1 MALSAGED
9 GEHVLRGC
17 ASDTGKF
24 FAVRN
29 ENDVAGLKDV
39 FVTIAGTM
47 TTACKNASVVDEMG
61 RGFVVNGHAHD
72 RKRRGERLRGR
83 ARPSAGASAM
93 WRSRSMPGTAA

>member
-1 MALSAGED
+1 MVYSVALSAGED

-17 ASDTGKF
+17 ESDTGKF

-47 TTACKNASVVDEMG
+47 TTAARTRASST
-61 RGFVVNGHAHD
+61 RW
-72 RKRRGERLRGR
+72 
-83 ARPSAGASAM
+83 AGAS
-93 WRSRSMPGTAA
+93 S

>member
-1 MALSAGED
+1 M
-9 GEHVLRGC
+9 LRGC

-61 RGFVVNGHAHD
+61 RGFVVNGTPTT
-72 RKRRGERLRGR
+72 E
-83 ARPSAGASAM
+83 SGAASVSEDGQDHPLEH
-93 WRSRSMPGTAA
+93 R